1 MKKKHVLLVE
11 DEERIAT
18 LISKYLALEGYECT
32 CLESGL
38 NAVQKIQTTN
48 PDICILDIMLP
59 EVNGLE
65 ICEQVRT
72 FSDVPI
78 LMLTARVEEVDKLIG
93 FNEGADDYVCKP
105 FSPKELM
112 ARVAALLRRAEP
124 KQPSHK
130 QLTYKSL
137 TIDIDK
143 FSVDVNQQTVK
154 LTGNEF
160 NILKTLM
167 QYPEKVFSRKELLLA
182 VKQHELEIY
191 ERTIDS
197 HIKNL
202 RKKLAQVTSGE
213 SYIASIYGIGY
224 SLKVQ

>member
-1 MKKKHVLLVE
+1 MNKKHVLVIE

-18 LISKYLALEGYECT
+18 VISKYLTLEGYECT
-32 CLESGL
+32 CLYSGL
-38 NAVQKIQTTN
+38 DAISQIKSIE
-48 PDICILDIMLP
+48 PDLCILDIMLP
-59 EVNGLE
+59 EMSGLE
-65 ICEQVRT
+65 ICQQVRD
-72 FSDVPI
+72 FSEVPI
-78 LMLTARVEEVDKLIG
+78 IMLTARVEEVDKLIG

-112 ARVAALLRRAEP
+112 ARVAALLRRAESKLFP
-124 KQPSHK
+124 KN
-130 QLTYKSL
+130 QLTYQSL
-137 TIDIDK
+137 TIDCDTYA
-143 FSVDVNQQTVK
+143 VDVDQQSIK

-202 RKKLAQVTSGE
+202 RKKLGQVSGGE
-213 SYIASIYGIGY
+213 NFIASIYGIGY
-224 SLKVQ
+224 SLKAQ